1 MNRIHAALTTVM
13 AAVALC
19 GTVFTGAATA
29 DPVQDNDN
37 STQELP
43 QQHWPLANAAKMP
56 ACGVLVP
63 GASAEAENAVN
74 QACALVGTP
83 YSWGGGHASQP
94 GLTYG
99 KCDAGN
105 GAPNDCH
112 VRGLDCSGLTR
123 YAYWLSTGLDMG
135 AGATYTR
142 WNSDPRVARFM
153 ASDGLGPLLPGDLL
167 YFGPSAGGIH
177 HTALYLGNGY
187 LVEAPYSGAYVSV
200 NTVSAH
206 GDYYGALR
214 VYPGGSGASVAGPM
228 YHEIRNADGQSW
240 TGFQPLAGYG
250 TTLPGDAKDMAI
262 TGMPDGSAQVLIVGA
277 DNRVYHEIRNADGQS
292 WTGLQPL
299 PGKGTT
305 EPAQAKRVAIAGMP
319 DGTAQVLIVGWDN
332 VVYHEIRNVDG
343 SWTGFQPLAG
353 NGTPNP
359 AGAKDVA
366 ITGMPDGSAQVLIIG
381 ADDRVYHEIR
391 NADGQSWTGFQPLAG
406 AGTSEPAGGK
416 RVSIAGMPDGS
427 AQVLIVGADN
437 RVYHEIRNAD
447 GQSWTGFQP
456 LSGAGTPDPA
466 AAKDVAITGMPDGS
480 AQVLIVGWDN
490 HIYHEIR
497 NADGLSWTGFQPLMG
512 NGTTDAA
519 GGSAVSIAG
528 MPDGAAQ
535 VVIVGQRR

>member
-1 MNRIHAALTTVM
+1 MKMLDKVRTGGLL
-13 AAVALC
+13 AAVAAAMLS
-19 GTVFTGAATA
+19 GTVHATADTSDRPPVDETIQQHTRAAATA
-29 DPVQDNDN
+29 ARDVGTAAYQDDFINVAGPAAQVVMAEYQVPASVGTAQAILESNWGRSGLSTNDKN
-37 STQELP
+37 YFGFKCTSASNPGPIAISCHKYQTQE
-43 QQHWPLANAAKMP
+43 
-56 ACGVLVP
+56 C
-63 GASAEAENAVN
+63 
-74 QACALVGTP
+74 TP
-83 YSWGGGHASQP
+83 TCH
-94 GLTYG
+94 TV
-99 KCDAGN
+99 DA
-105 GAPNDCH
+105 
-112 VRGLDCSGLTR
+112 
-123 YAYWLSTGLDMG
+123 
-135 AGATYTR
+135 
-142 WNSDPRVARFM
+142 
-153 ASDGLGPLLPGDLL
+153 
-167 YFGPSAGGIH
+167 YF
-177 HTALYLGNGY
+177 
-187 LVEAPYSGAYVSV
+187 
-200 NTVSAH
+200 
-206 GDYYGALR
+206 R
-214 VYPGGSGASVAGPM
+214 VYASMTDSFRDYGRLLRSNSVYAPAFQYTDNPDQFAREIARHYATDPDYATKVIGLMQNWNLYRFNTGGPAAITGPM
-228 YHEIRNADGQSW
+228 YHEIRNADGLSW
-240 TGFQPLAGYG
+240 TGFQPLSGYG

-262 TGMPDGSAQVLIVGA
+262 AGMPDGSAQVLIVGA
-277 DNRVYHEIRNADGQS
+277 DDRVYHEIRNADGQS

-319 DGTAQVLIVGWDN
+319 DGSAQVLIVGWDN

-353 NGTPNP
+353 AGTPNP

-391 NADGQSWTGFQPLAG
+391 NADGLSWTGFQPLAG

-456 LSGAGTPDPA
+456 LAGNGTTDPA

-497 NADGLSWTGFQPLMG
+497 NADGLSWTGFQPLSG
-512 NGTTDAA
+512 SGTTDPA